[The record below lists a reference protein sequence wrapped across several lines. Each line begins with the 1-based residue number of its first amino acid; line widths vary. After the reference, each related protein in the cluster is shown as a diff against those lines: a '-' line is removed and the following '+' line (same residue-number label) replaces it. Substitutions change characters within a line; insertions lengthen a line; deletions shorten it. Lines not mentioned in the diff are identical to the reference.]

1 MADLSV
7 GPGLVARKQGSEAS
21 IVLFWLR
28 VLAIQLINM
37 VSFELLRA

>member
-7 GPGLVARKQGSEAS
+7 GPGLVGESEASEAS

-28 VLAIQLINM
+28 VLAIQSINM

>member
-1 MADLSV
+1 MVDLSV
-7 GPGLVARKQGSEAS
+7 GPGLVASETSEAS

-28 VLAIQLINM
+28 VLAIQSINV